1 MKDISIAQF
10 SEKAQSVLI
19 SLEATQHEFWNID
32 RETAD
37 YLYNFILDNNIQ
49 NAIEIG
55 TSNGYSGIWQSTAI
69 KKNGGKFSTI
79 EFWDK
84 RQSVAI
90 ENFKICDCNDVIT
103 TYLGSAFPILESIKQ
118 KVEDG
123 EIEKFDYA
131 FVDAN
136 KKEYIEYFK
145 LLDPILKANGYIFA
159 DNMLSHEEKVK
170 PFLDAISNNPN
181 YEVELI
187 KMGTGVLKAKKKN

>member
-1 MKDISIAQF
+1 MKTIDISQF
-10 SEKAQSVLI
+10 SKEAQEVLT

-37 YLYNFILDNNIQ
+37 FLYNFILKNNIK

-55 TSNGYSGIWQSTAI
+55 TSNGYSGIWQATAI

-90 ENFKICDCNDVIT
+90 ENFKKCECNDVIT
-103 TYLGSAFPILESIKQ
+103 TYLGSAFPILEEINA
-118 KVEDG
+118 KVKSG
-123 EIEKFDYA
+123 ELEKFDYA

-145 LLDPILKANGYIFA
+145 LLDPILVSGGWIFA

-170 PFLDAISNNPN
+170 PFLDAISAHEN
-181 YEVELI
+181 YEIELM
-187 KMGTGVLKAKKKN
+187 KMGTGVLMGRKKN

>member
-1 MKDISIAQF
+1 MKTIDISQF
-10 SEKAQSVLI
+10 SKEAQEVLI

-37 YLYNFILDNNIQ
+37 FLYNFILENNIK

-55 TSNGYSGIWQSTAI
+55 TSNGYSGIWQASAI

-90 ENFKICDCNDVIT
+90 ENFKICNCNDVIT
-103 TYLGSAFPILESIKQ
+103 TYLGSAFPILEEINA
-118 KVEDG
+118 KVELG
-123 EIEKFDYA
+123 ELEKFDYA

-145 LLDPILKANGYIFA
+145 LLDPILKPNGYIFA

-170 PFLDAISNNPN
+170 PFFDAISTHKN
-181 YEVELI
+181 YEVKLM
-187 KMGTGVLKAKKKN
+187 KMGTGVLMARKKN